1 MNIFKI
7 FIPKEKA
14 QQVTELES
22 WTLQWKIQGN
32 GYSLFVV
39 QHKAFI
45 KKDDADEFEK
55 QLKESAKFLGTWV
68 DTKIT
73 RN

>member
-7 FIPKEKA
+7 FIPKNKA

-32 GYSLFVV
+32 GYSQVIV
-39 QHKAFI
+39 KHKAFI
-45 KKDDADEFEK
+45 KREEADEFEK
-55 QLKESAKFLGTWV
+55 QLKSSANFLGTWV
-68 DTKIT
+68 ETKIS